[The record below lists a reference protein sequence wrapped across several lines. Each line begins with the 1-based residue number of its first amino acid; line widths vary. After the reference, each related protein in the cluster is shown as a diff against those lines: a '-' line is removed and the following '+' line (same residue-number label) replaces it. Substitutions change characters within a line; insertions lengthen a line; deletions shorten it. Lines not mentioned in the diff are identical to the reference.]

1 MLGLQR
7 GESVRAAD
15 PTTANAARG
24 GKQEGSR
31 KGKMEEGEKGKFL
44 GPNGPSYN
52 RPTPTGDTVLV
63 KPNLETDF

>member
-31 KGKMEEGEKGKFL
+31 KGKMEEGEKGKCL
-44 GPNGPSYN
+44 GPNP
-52 RPTPTGDTVLV
+52 PTPTGDTVLV

>member
-52 RPTPTGDTVLV
+52 PPTPTGDTVLV